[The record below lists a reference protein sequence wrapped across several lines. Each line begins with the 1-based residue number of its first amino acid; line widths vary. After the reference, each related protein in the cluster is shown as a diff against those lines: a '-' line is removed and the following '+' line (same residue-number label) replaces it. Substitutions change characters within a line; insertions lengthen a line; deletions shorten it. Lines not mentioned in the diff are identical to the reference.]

1 MSWVKGLGRTGG
13 FYQDGDWYAKNMPR
27 RMHLVPNMIEEL
39 VCSLPPLG
47 DEEVRDLLSGCG
59 TAAVEIKK
67 AYPRYMML
75 ILSTMIS
82 PCPCPKV

>member
-13 FYQDGDWYAKNMPR
+13 FYQDGDWYARNMPR
-27 RMHLVPNMIEEL
+27 RMPLVPKMIEEL

-47 DEEVRDLLSGCG
+47 EGEVLDLLSGCG

-67 AYPRYMML
+67 AYPRYMMMF
-75 ILSTMIS
+75 LSTRFS
-82 PCPCPKV
+82 PCPCIQV